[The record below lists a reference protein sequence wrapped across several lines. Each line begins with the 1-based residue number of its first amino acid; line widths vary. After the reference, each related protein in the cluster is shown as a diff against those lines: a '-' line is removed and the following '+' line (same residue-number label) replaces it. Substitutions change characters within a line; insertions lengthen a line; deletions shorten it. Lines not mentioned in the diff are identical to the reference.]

1 MLFKEEPTTVDQ
13 EWNHKDSKVWDK
25 QREAINKEFDEM
37 SKKEIY
43 QVIKI
48 FLRIEGLSNASVW
61 S

>member
-1 MLFKEEPTTVDQ
+1 
-13 EWNHKDSKVWDK
+13 
-25 QREAINKEFDEM
+25 M